1 MHTYNMLCALCS
13 MVPDST
19 PKQLQIAFGAF
30 VEWLLPL
37 DIDAAVGFD
46 PPQATRP
53 GAQVGTVVR
62 CI

>member
-1 MHTYNMLCALCS
+1 MPTYNMLCALCRV
-13 MVPDST
+13 VPDST

-46 PPQATRP
+46 PQAGRP